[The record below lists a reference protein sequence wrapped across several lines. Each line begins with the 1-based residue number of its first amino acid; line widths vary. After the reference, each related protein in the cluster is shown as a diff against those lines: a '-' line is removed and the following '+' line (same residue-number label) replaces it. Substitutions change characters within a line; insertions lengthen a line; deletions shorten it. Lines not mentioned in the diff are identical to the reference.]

1 MAKGMLDSMEL
12 RHGVKP
18 LAKRGAPVQTKS
30 THIKSFDA
38 PIDMTGDV
46 MGKRATSK
54 VNKKFGD
61 FKPDPSGIG
70 FEGGWGAAT
79 PGGFNGPN
87 GPSNKPFKRPPE
99 YDMPSRTPNMVDAL
113 AETRVPASSA
123 PKMEAVSRRFD
134 EPSAPVSKPS
144 TPSSKPS
151 VPNFTPQRV
160 KPASSRIKDVP
171 MPKKPAATSKVAK
184 ATRNEVH
191 PLQSDNNPVGRGG
204 SGGRGPQFS
213 PYRSYTKDITAAGF
227 VPSIGV
233 GSGKKKDLQAP
244 AKNLMPPYGSPAQKS
259 SSAPMKKDITAAGF
273 VPSIGVGSGKKKND
287 GMPSTFVIDHK
298 KKK

>member
-1 MAKGMLDSMEL
+1 MAKGMLDSLEY
-12 RHGVKP
+12 RHKVKP
-18 LAKRGAPVQTKS
+18 LAKRGAPVPIKS
-30 THIKSFDA
+30 THIKTFDA

-54 VNKKFGD
+54 MNKKIGD
-61 FKPDPSGIG
+61 RNPSGGI
-70 FEGGWGAAT
+70 EGTWGAAASREEDRYFRIPSEQID
-79 PGGFNGPN
+79 PGF
-87 GPSNKPFKRPPE
+87 
-99 YDMPSRTPNMVDAL
+99 SREPIARAGQPV
-113 AETRVPASSA
+113 
-123 PKMEAVSRRFD
+123 MEAQPKRIPYMLK
-134 EPSAPVSKPS
+134 PSAPVA
-144 TPSSKPS
+144 SKPS
-151 VPNFTPQRV
+151 VPNFTPRSI
-160 KPASSRIKDVP
+160 KPTSSRIKDVP

-184 ATRNEVH
+184 STRNEVH

-204 SGGRGPQFS
+204 RGPQIS
-213 PYRSYTKDITAAGF
+213 PYRQYMKTAATVKKDIGAGF

-233 GSGKKKDLQAP
+233 KLGKKTDLQAP

-287 GMPSTFVIDHK
+287 GMPSTFIVDHK